1 MIVRALVEPA
11 ATIEPQTW
19 LALYVATLAAGALSI
34 VCIAGVIAIAEG
46 NMTRD
51 MVRQMFAMD
60 LVFTAANSSI
70 AIAAAVLISTD
81 ARAAL
86 LLLAPA
92 AIVFGVY
99 RAYVSE
105 RQQHEKLE
113 FLYEANRALT
123 RSPEVAEAIEGV
135 LARSLEAFRSEI
147 AEVIL
152 FSADGTALRST
163 YGPGDERVTM
173 VETDHAAAA
182 GSSPRWSTPTT
193 PSSRSRLRYRRT
205 WSGAGSATRWSRCC
219 PARAG

>member
-1 MIVRALVEPA
+1 
-11 ATIEPQTW
+11 
-19 LALYVATLAAGALSI
+19 
-34 VCIAGVIAIAEG
+34 
-46 NMTRD
+46 MTRD

-60 LVFTAANSSI
+60 LVFTAANSSL

-123 RSPEVAEAIEGV
+123 RSPEVAEAVEGV

-173 VETDHAAAA
+173 AETDDGAAQELAA
-182 GSSPRWSTPTT
+182 LVDADTPW
-193 PSSRSRLRYRRT
+193 SRSRLR
-205 WSGAGSATRWSRCC
+205 
-219 PARAG
+219 

>member
-1 MIVRALVEPA
+1 ML
-11 ATIEPQTW
+11 
-19 LALYVATLAAGALSI
+19 
-34 VCIAGVIAIAEG
+34 
-46 NMTRD
+46 
-51 MVRQMFAMD
+51 RQMFAMD
-60 LVFTAANSSI
+60 LVFTAANSSL

-86 LLLAPA
+86 LLLVPA

-163 YGPGDERVTM
+163 YGPG
-173 VETDHAAAA
+173 ANA
-182 GSSPRWSTPTT
+182 
-193 PSSRSRLRYRRT
+193 
-205 WSGAGSATRWSRCC
+205 
-219 PARAG
+219 